1 LSNGTDNT
9 AAFLANVSTKP
20 DGFRRNL
27 YAEADR
33 LHYFVQNRTTDST
46 AIISSGPGLDAG
58 IIDLTKP
65 GLRRWFTEVMESQV
79 WNYANIS
86 G

>member
-1 LSNGTDNT
+1 MDELLIRLI
-9 AAFLANVSTKP
+9 AFLANVSTKA

-33 LHYFVQNRTTDST
+33 LHYLVQNTTTDST

-58 IIDLTKP
+58 IIDLTNSD
-65 GLRRWFTEVMESQV
+65 LLTWFTEVMKTQV